1 MVIDKREF
9 IEILDADEDFRRSV
23 LAALTKDISDAD
35 RLTEASLQGTLQGL
49 TNTLQTLNSTIG
61 RPAGAE
67 FEWESAKPLPLRLAE
82 NLRMQDVRIIR
93 GRGLQTGDGQRL
105 LDAVSKSRLS
115 PSQRRR
121 VGDTDIIAAG
131 ESVDSGARHYVA
143 AEVSTTVRMSDI
155 TRARDTAAFMA
166 AVFEVTTHAVV
177 VGYAIRNEDK
187 QRADE
192 EDVTVILL
200 ESD

>member
-9 IEILDADEDFRRSV
+9 IETLDADEDFRRSV

-49 TNTLQTLNSTIG
+49 TSALQTLNSTVG
-61 RPAGAE
+61 RLSGAE
-67 FEWESAKPLPLRLAE
+67 FEWESAKRLPLRLAE

-105 LDAVSKSRLS
+105 LDAVSRSRLS

-131 ESVDSGARHYVA
+131 ESVDSGARHYIAVEA
-143 AEVSTTVRMSDI
+143 STTVRISDI
-155 TRARDTAAFMA
+155 TRARDTAAYMA

-187 QRADE
+187 QRANED
-192 EDVTVILL
+192 DVTVILL